1 MRINTN
7 ITAMNTYTQY
17 TKNNNKIA
25 NSVSK
30 LSSGYAINSA
40 ADNAAGLAISEKMR
54 AQIRGLNQAATNS
67 QDAISLI
74 QTAEGALS
82 SSTEILQ
89 RMRELAVQSAND
101 TNENKI
107 DREALQDEFK
117 QLQSELDDIS
127 KTTSFNKKNLL
138 DGSLATKKNTVTNT
152 QLGNNSLA
160 ISLGNASA
168 GAYNFSVKVKQETA
182 AIAAQKPT
190 DQQATFG
197 NTASNYFEVN
207 TGAAS
212 NGLATNA
219 AVTVALGSNASESAL
234 LNGNYSMSAT
244 MNEDGSMTVTATGD
258 NDQTFTATV
267 SSNQL
272 TNLAT
277 ASSAGGG
284 TVTGL
289 KLQFS
294 ASADDA
300 FSVSLGVKN
309 FSNTENGKNTL
320 MAAIEDTT
328 VSVTG
333 GVTAQDATYGVYA
346 SMTGGNDV
354 KLYTG
359 DTSVTFDNGVTVS
372 FNELTAADLD
382 TKNQN
387 TLTAASAL
395 GMEVTTT
402 AAANVAGSKVSYS
415 NLKVSDDAHLD
426 AGTAN
431 FAVAN
436 GTGTNVKF
444 TLTDASGNAFE
455 AEYTQDQL
463 NALTIDSAN
472 ANMTAA
478 ASDRTKTLT
487 LTLNA
492 ADGSSV
498 SIDVTNEITA
508 DAASGTA
515 ASVAANTTALLTPT
529 SATSFTVTNATGHNY
544 SKVFG
549 DGTNAA
555 NGVTDKGA
563 SSFTVNT
570 EKNEGLTFQVGA
582 NSGDELVIN
591 IDKLD
596 CEYLGVN
603 SAKVSSQ
610 DAASAAIK
618 AVDDAINQV
627 STQRSYLGAIQNR
640 LDYKINNLETSSE
653 NLTSA
658 ESQIRDVDM
667 AKEMTKFTS
676 ANILSQAAT
685 AMLAQAN
692 SLPQN
697 VLSLI
702 G

>member
-182 AIAAQKPT
+182 AIAAKAPT

-197 NTASNYFEVN
+197 NTASNYFDA
-207 TGAAS
+207 G
-212 NGLATNA
+212 
-219 AVTVALGSNASESAL
+219 TVATTNLAANQAVKVSLGANASQSAL
-234 LNGNYSMSAT
+234 LNGNYSMSAA

-267 SSNQL
+267 SANQL
-272 TNLAT
+272 ANLAT
-277 ASSAGGG
+277 SSVSSATPFRGE
-284 TVTGL
+284 L
-289 KLQFS
+289 ALNFS
-294 ASADDA
+294 ANSDDA
-300 FSVSLGVKN
+300 FNVYLGVKD
-309 FSNTENGKNTL
+309 FSNTENGKSTL

-359 DTSVTFDNGVTVS
+359 DTSVTFDNGITVS

-395 GMEVTTT
+395 GMDKTTA

-426 AGTAN
+426 AGTAT
-431 FAVAN
+431 FAVSA

-444 TLTDASGNAFE
+444 KVTDASGNAYE
-455 AEYTQDQL
+455 AEYTQAQL
-463 NALTIDSAN
+463 NALNISASN
-472 ANMTAA
+472 ASMTAA
-478 ASDRTKTLT
+478 AADRTKTLN

-492 ADGSSV
+492 ADGSSI
-498 SIDVTNEITA
+498 SMDVTNEITA
-508 DAASGTA
+508 NAASGTA
-515 ASVAANTTALLTPT
+515 AAVNANTAALLTPT
-529 SATSFTVTNATGHNY
+529 TTTFAVTNGTGHNY

-549 DGTNAA
+549 NGTNAA